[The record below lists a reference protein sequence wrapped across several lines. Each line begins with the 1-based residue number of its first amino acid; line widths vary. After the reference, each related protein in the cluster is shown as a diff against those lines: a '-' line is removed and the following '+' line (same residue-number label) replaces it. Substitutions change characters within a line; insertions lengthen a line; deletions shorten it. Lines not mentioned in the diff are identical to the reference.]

1 MPALRRIVALAVLA
15 VWLPATLHCALEAA
29 GLDEWFGCHEEA
41 AHDTS
46 HCTDDAC
53 HAVEGLAYKP
63 DVAPVKV
70 PPPAPALL
78 CHCLLCLAP
87 SFALPATEP
96 PTAPP
101 EPPALVRSWQFA
113 RRAAPPA
120 RAPSHLV

>member
-1 MPALRRIVALAVLA
+1 MPALRRLIALAVLA

-29 GLDEWFGCHEEA
+29 GLDAWFGCHEEA
-41 AHDTS
+41 AHDAD

-53 HAVEGLAYKP
+53 HAIEGFAYKP
-63 DVAPVKV
+63 DAAAVRV

-87 SFALPATEP
+87 SLALPATEP
-96 PTAPP
+96 ATPAP
-101 EPPALVRSWQFA
+101 EPPALARSWQFV

-120 RAPSHLV
+120 RAPSRLV